1 MYTYT
6 CVCAWSRDRSVETAI
21 QKLQTSMIEF
31 LEEMNN
37 DQKLECILN
46 FINDHLNRK
55 RNLPNVVR
63 LIPKL
68 IDALDTSKR

>member
-1 MYTYT
+1 
-6 CVCAWSRDRSVETAI
+6 
-21 QKLQTSMIEF
+21 MIEF